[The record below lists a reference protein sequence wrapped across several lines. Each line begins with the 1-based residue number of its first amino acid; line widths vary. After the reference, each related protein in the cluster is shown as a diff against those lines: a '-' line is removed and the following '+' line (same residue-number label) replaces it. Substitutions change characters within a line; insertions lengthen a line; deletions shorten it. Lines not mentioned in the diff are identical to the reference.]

1 VETILASYRYFS
13 LRQPVTHCSSL
24 SRKRCE
30 RFANIAAQS
39 QALRQISSTINSSAF
54 FVDVILHY
62 QITALARK
70 CGKTIVQATQTL
82 FFLFYFASVER
93 NRFMLDFIKR
103 RTADSKTAKLTLLNS
118 LPTREIDPAYASVE
132 HSGRNLMIANYGS
145 NKGDGCVSVFPL
157 KPDGS
162 LADA

>member
-1 VETILASYRYFS
+1 
-13 LRQPVTHCSSL
+13 
-24 SRKRCE
+24 
-30 RFANIAAQS
+30 
-39 QALRQISSTINSSAF
+39 
-54 FVDVILHY
+54 
-62 QITALARK
+62 
-70 CGKTIVQATQTL
+70 
-82 FFLFYFASVER
+82 
-93 NRFMLDFIKR
+93 MLDFIKR